1 MQGSDDTV
9 MTGPLAGVRV
19 LDFTRYQQG
28 PFATALLADLGAE
41 VLKVEEREQG
51 EPGRRMEGLPSGFSP
66 YFEAYNRGKRS
77 ITLDLRRPEAITI
90 IERLLPN
97 VDVLVENFR
106 PGAMDRLG
114 LGYAALHI
122 RYPRLVYGSA
132 SAFGPEGEEATLPG
146 FDHLAQA
153 MGGLMVEQAGGKDK
167 DPVPGL
173 AGLADQVSAMLFAY
187 GIAAALL
194 ARERTGEGQQVQ
206 VSLLGSQ
213 IALQGRQIM
222 RSLMTGVQARK
233 RWRRSPTY
241 SHYKAADGWVAIAA
255 VDPKWWGG
263 LCRALDM
270 PDLEHDPRF
279 AGPWERDR
287 NAEALETILEWRFIE
302 RQVGAWIAR
311 LRAEDVPCAP
321 VNDYFALA
329 AEPQVAANG
338 YLTTVEHPA
347 QGPVQVAGVPI
358 HLSGTPPPPVR
369 PSPELG
375 QHTEEM
381 LLSLGYTWEE
391 MEALRSQGV
400 I

>member
-1 MQGSDDTV
+1 
-9 MTGPLAGVRV
+9 MTGPLAGIRV

-28 PFATALLADLGAE
+28 PFATALLADLGAD
-41 VLKVEEREQG
+41 VLKIEERGQG
-51 EPGRRMEGLPSGFSP
+51 EVGRRMEGLPNGFSP

-77 ITLDLRRPEAITI
+77 ITLDLRRPEAIAI
-90 IERLLPN
+90 IERLLPEM
-97 VDVLVENFR
+97 DVLVENFR
-106 PGAMDRLG
+106 PGAMERLG
-114 LGYAALHI
+114 LGYDALHA

-132 SAFGPEGEEATLPG
+132 SAFGPEGEDATRPG

-153 MGGLMVEQAGGKDK
+153 MAGLMVEQAGGKAN
-167 DPVPGL
+167 DPAPAL

-187 GIAAALL
+187 GITAALL
-194 ARERTGEGQQVQ
+194 ARGRTGEGQHVQ

-213 IALQGRQIM
+213 MALQGRQIL
-222 RSLMTGVQARK
+222 RSLMTGTQARR

-270 PDLEHDPRF
+270 PALEHDPRF
-279 AGPWERDR
+279 AGPWDRDR
-287 NAEALETILEWRFIE
+287 NAEGLETILEWRFIE
-302 RQVGAWIAR
+302 LPVAAWITR

-338 YLTTVEHPA
+338 YLTTVDHPV
-347 QGPVQVAGVPI
+347 QGPIRTVGVPI
-358 HLSGTPPPPVR
+358 HLSGTPAAPVR

-375 QHTEEM
+375 QHTEEV
-381 LLSLGYTWEE
+381 LLALGHTWEDI
-391 MEALRSQGV
+391 EALRTAGV